1 MWQRCNDFQF
11 DEGDLDF
18 RNASDDGVEVTR
30 TVTTVTID
38 RNVQLAAAGDM
49 AAFEQVYQ
57 TYHRRVY
64 AHCLRMT
71 RSVAE
76 AEDLTQEV
84 FIQLYRKLKT
94 FRGDSLFTTW
104 LHRLT
109 TNAVLMHFRKVAARL
124 ERTTDDDGETLNEF
138 AGGTLNNGSLIDRI
152 ALDEAIRQ
160 LSPGYRAVFI
170 LHDIEGYEHHQISK
184 ILGCAVGTS
193 KSQLH
198 KARMKLRRLL
208 RPRKS
213 APSRGAVLKPIA
225 GLFKRRAA
233 TECRSYSGCASSA
246 LG

>member
-1 MWQRCNDFQF
+1 MI
-11 DEGDLDF
+11 
-18 RNASDDGVEVTR
+18 T
-30 TVTTVTID
+30 D
-38 RNVQLAAAGDM
+38 RNVQLAATGDM
-49 AAFEQVYQ
+49 AAFEEVYR

-64 AHCLRMT
+64 AQCLRMT

-109 TNAVLMHFRKVAARL
+109 TNAVLMHFRKIAARP
-124 ERTTDDDGETLNEF
+124 EQTADDAETLNSF
-138 AGGTLNNGSLIDRI
+138 AGATPNGSLIDRI

-160 LSPGYRAVFI
+160 LSPGYRAVLI
-170 LHDIEGYEHHQISK
+170 LHDIEGYEHNQISK
-184 ILGCAVGTS
+184 MLGCAVGTS

-208 RPRKS
+208 RPRK
-213 APSRGAVLKPIA
+213 
-225 GLFKRRAA
+225 RAA
-233 TECRSYSGCASSA
+233 FPRAMEQQKQAAVTGCKVNGLRQPATACLQQASP
-246 LG
+246 

>member
-1 MWQRCNDFQF
+1 MI
-11 DEGDLDF
+11 
-18 RNASDDGVEVTR
+18 
-30 TVTTVTID
+30 ID

-49 AAFEQVYQ
+49 EAFEQVYR

-64 AHCLRMT
+64 ALCLRMT

-84 FIQLYRKLKT
+84 FIQLHRKLKT

-109 TNAVLMHFRKVAARL
+109 TNAVLMHFRKVAARP
-124 ERTTDDDGETLNEF
+124 ERATDDGEVSDGIVSG
-138 AGGTLNNGSLIDRI
+138 AQMLNNSSVIDRI

-170 LHDIEGYEHHQISK
+170 LHDMEGYEHHQIGK

-198 KARMKLRRLL
+198 KARMKLRQLL
-208 RPRKS
+208 RPGK
-213 APSRGAVLKPIA
+213 
-225 GLFKRRAA
+225 RAA
-233 TECRSYSGCASSA
+233 FPRTVEQQQQAAVTGSKRVLQPATAC
-246 LG
+246 L

>member
-1 MWQRCNDFQF
+1 MI
-11 DEGDLDF
+11 
-18 RNASDDGVEVTR
+18 S
-30 TVTTVTID
+30 D
-38 RNVQLAAAGDM
+38 RNVQLAATGDM
-49 AAFEQVYQ
+49 AAFEEVYR

-64 AHCLRMT
+64 AQCLRMT

-109 TNAVLMHFRKVAARL
+109 TNAVLMHFRKIAARP
-124 ERTTDDDGETLNEF
+124 EQTTDDAETLNNF
-138 AGGTLNNGSLIDRI
+138 AGGTQNGSLIDRI

-170 LHDIEGYEHHQISK
+170 LHDMEGYEHNQISK

-208 RPRKS
+208 RPGK
-213 APSRGAVLKPIA
+213 
-225 GLFKRRAA
+225 RAA
-233 TECRSYSGCASSA
+233 FPRAVEQQKQAAVKGSKLLVQPATACLRQAG
-246 LG
+246 

>member
-1 MWQRCNDFQF
+1 M
-11 DEGDLDF
+11 
-18 RNASDDGVEVTR
+18 
-30 TVTTVTID
+30 TID

-49 AAFEQVYQ
+49 AAFEEIYR

-84 FIQLYRKLKT
+84 FIQLYRKLGT

-109 TNAVLMHFRKVAARL
+109 TNAVLMHFRKVAARPD
-124 ERTTDDDGETLNEF
+124 RTSDDEEALNDF
-138 AGGTLNNGSLIDRI
+138 SGGTLNNGSLIDRI

-170 LHDIEGYEHHQISK
+170 LHDVEGYEHHQISK
-184 ILGCAVGTS
+184 MLGCAVGTS

-208 RPRKS
+208 RPGKRTP
-213 APSRGAVLKPIA
+213 ARRGVLEPIA
-225 GLFKRRAA
+225 ELFAGRAV
-233 TECRSYSGCASSA
+233 TEGRSYSTCSSGA
-246 LG
+246 FD

>member
-1 MWQRCNDFQF
+1 
-11 DEGDLDF
+11 
-18 RNASDDGVEVTR
+18 VIT
-30 TVTTVTID
+30 D
-38 RNVQLAAAGDM
+38 RNVQLAASGDM
-49 AAFEQVYQ
+49 AAFEEVYR

-64 AHCLRMT
+64 AQCLRMT

-84 FIQLYRKLKT
+84 FIQLYRKLET

-109 TNAVLMHFRKVAARL
+109 TNAVLMHFRKVAARP
-124 ERTTDDDGETLNEF
+124 EQTTEDAETLNSF
-138 AGGTLNNGSLIDRI
+138 VDRTPSQNSSLVDRI

-170 LHDIEGYEHHQISK
+170 LHDMEGYEHHQISK
-184 ILGCAVGTS
+184 MLGCAVGTS

-208 RPRKS
+208 RPR
-213 APSRGAVLKPIA
+213 
-225 GLFKRRAA
+225 RRAA
-233 TECRSYSGCASSA
+233 FPRATEPIAA
-246 LG
+246 